1 MSAAGSKSVR
11 YFQRVLESQQHDG
24 WTEVHRE
31 NIPSLSE
38 AVCVL
43 EKDPSP
49 TVKRAAQWLADI
61 SDMLHRKNVAYG
73 DSAANPIR
81 IFSRANPVEQLLVR
95 IDDKLS
101 RSARGDGL
109 LATDEDVLR
118 DLVGYIALLAA
129 LQHKE

>member
-1 MSAAGSKSVR
+1 MSESAPNRVR
-11 YFQRVLESQQHDG
+11 YFRRMLEGQEADG

-31 NIPSLSE
+31 NIPSLKE

-49 TVKRAAQWLADI
+49 TVQRACQWLADI
-61 SDMLHRKNVAYG
+61 ADMLHRKNVAYG

-81 IFSRANPVEQLLVR
+81 IFSRCSSTEQLLVR

-101 RSARGDGL
+101 RIARGDGL
-109 LATDEDVLR
+109 IGKDEDVLK

-129 LQHKE
+129 QIHKE